1 MEVTEVGSEVDV
13 GMMQTKETNK
23 GGAFKDKFK
32 RSGKTAPTPIQ
43 LWTDKYRPLLKSNGW
58 GGAGKKWSKNWGERE
73 EATLELERILG
84 RSYLT
89 QLVAKK
95 SDVVEGE
102 SVTAVTVGESEGC
115 AHMGHTMEDEEME
128 EREEDEESVGEEEGE
143 GEWGGEGNEEEVE
156 GGGAEEVEVGE
167 GGDDEDYE
175 REAPPPSDKDGC
187 DWDGLSASFMT

>member
-1 MEVTEVGSEVDV
+1 LQINISPSVANQYFKRVKCMEVTEVGSEVDV

-58 GGAGKKWSKNWGERE
+58 GGAGKKWPKNWGERE
-73 EATLELERILG
+73 EGTLELERILG

-115 AHMGHTMEDEEME
+115 AHMGHMMEDEEV
-128 EREEDEESVGEEEGE
+128 EDNLVVPPDVRPSGGVGLT
-143 GEWGGEGNEEEVE
+143 
-156 GGGAEEVEVGE
+156 
-167 GGDDEDYE
+167 
-175 REAPPPSDKDGC
+175 SD
-187 DWDGLSASFMT
+187 A